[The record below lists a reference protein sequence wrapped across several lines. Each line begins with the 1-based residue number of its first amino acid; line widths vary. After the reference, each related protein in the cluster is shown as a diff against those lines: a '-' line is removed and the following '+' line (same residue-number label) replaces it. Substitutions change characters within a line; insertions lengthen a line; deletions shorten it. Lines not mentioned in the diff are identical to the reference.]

1 MKSLNE
7 ILKTAEKILAAA
19 TELTKLITDF
29 IGALEEITKEEAPV
43 AVEAPKKEITLE
55 DVRKV
60 LTALSRDGHTAEVK
74 ALLVKHGVNRLSDVK
89 AEEYEALLKEAEE
102 IAHA

>member
-29 IGALEEITKEEAPV
+29 IGALEEITKEETPV
-43 AVEAPKKEITLE
+43 AVEK
-55 DVRKV
+55 
-60 LTALSRDGHTAEVK
+60 
-74 ALLVKHGVNRLSDVK
+74 
-89 AEEYEALLKEAEE
+89 Y
-102 IAHA
+102 